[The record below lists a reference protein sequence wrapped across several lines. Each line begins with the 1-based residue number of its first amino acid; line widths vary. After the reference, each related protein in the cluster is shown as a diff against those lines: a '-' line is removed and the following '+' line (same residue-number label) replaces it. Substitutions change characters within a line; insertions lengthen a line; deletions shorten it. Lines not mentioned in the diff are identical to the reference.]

1 MTTLAGPKPSK
12 TIRRKPDL
20 TPYFLEDALK
30 FKTDAATF
38 HGRWVIETLRRYEG
52 EDFNL
57 LKPLYDVVD
66 KTRPDS
72 RFGRKRA
79 PGRYELA
86 YFAFVFSRHPDVRPW
101 WQTAGHSIWTAAG
114 FKERP
119 SYALVHRR
127 FTELE
132 NPAIIGAVEAVAA
145 QLIQLAVKGS
155 DGHVG
160 RYLHVDSTEAETHA
174 RLRHVCPRGSTC
186 WGEETPGA
194 DWRGGPM
201 ISASAPTPF
210 VRAKRHIETAG
221 PEPEDFD
228 GETEIGD
235 AEKIER
241 EPGRL
246 RVKVGRCWYEILD
259 ETAGVRAYI
268 NPSSNPKSKQSKN
281 GKRPKQ
287 PVKRFW
293 VGYYNGKA
301 IDHFTG
307 APVAVQITSASINES
322 VSYPGLFAAA
332 VKNTGRVPVAVAG
345 DKGYSVASV
354 FEHNTRRGV
363 GSVFPWRKQKM
374 RDERWKEDCEEH
386 DRYGVVRCKYCGAPT
401 KLVSFARTAGEKRET
416 GNKRG
421 PRLYVKCALPVKP
434 ECQKRQSMGCDFN
447 WRMLLPIWR
456 DNPIYLVLR
465 NSHDR
470 YERVHHH
477 WRVRWR
483 SGADD
488 HSLRPKRRGKDV
500 QQLRANAALL
510 VEWLMICWREDWL
523 PDCRPLGKPDPSR
536 MRREDGDGYEEEMR
550 ELRAELLLDQ
560 PYGANAVV
568 GKKRIGPERPLKER
582 PSRKDPSEPE
592 EKEITLAGLVEEDA
606 REQIEEMQE
615 GDVAEV
621 SDEGLAD

>member
-1 MTTLAGPKPSK
+1 M
-12 TIRRKPDL
+12 
-20 TPYFLEDALK
+20 
-30 FKTDAATF
+30 
-38 HGRWVIETLRRYEG
+38 HGKWVIETLRRYEG
-52 EDFNL
+52 EPYNL
-57 LKPLYDVVD
+57 LKPLYDAVD
-66 KTRPDS
+66 KTRPNV
-72 RFGRKRA
+72 RFGRKRIE
-79 PGRYELA
+79 GRFELA
-86 YFAFVFSRHPDVRPW
+86 YFDFVFSRHADVLPW
-101 WQTAGHSIWTAAG
+101 WQGGAGHSIWTLAG

-119 SYALVHRR
+119 SYALVQRR

-132 NPAIIGAVEAVAA
+132 NPAVIEAIEQVAA
-145 QLIQLAVKGS
+145 SLIQLAVKGS
-155 DGHVG
+155 GGHVG

-174 RLRHVCPRGSTC
+174 RLRHVCPAGSAC
-186 WGEETPGA
+186 WGEKTPGA
-194 DWRGGPM
+194 DWTGGPM
-201 ISASAPTPF
+201 ITASAPTTF
-210 VRAKRHIETAG
+210 VRAKRHIATAG
-221 PEPEDFD
+221 PEPEEIGDD
-228 GETEIGD
+228 ETEIGD
-235 AEKIER
+235 AEEIVR
-241 EPGRL
+241 EPGRV
-246 RVKVGRCWYEILD
+246 RVKVGGCWYEILD

-268 NPSSNPKSKQSKN
+268 NRPPKPKSGQSKN
-281 GKRPKQ
+281 GKKPKP

-307 APVAVQITSASINES
+307 APVAIRITSASINES
-322 VSYPGLFAAA
+322 VSYPELFAAA
-332 VKNTGRVPVAVAG
+332 VQNTGHVPVAVVG

-363 GSVFPWRKQKM
+363 GSVFPWRKQKN
-374 RDERWKEDCEEH
+374 RDERWMEDCEEH

-401 KLVSFARTAGEKRET
+401 KLVSFARTAGEKRAS
-416 GNKRG
+416 GNMRG

-510 VEWLMICWREDWL
+510 IEWLIICWREEWL
-523 PDCRPLGKPDPSR
+523 PDCKPPGKPDPSR
-536 MRREDGDGYEEEMR
+536 MRREEGVGYSESMQD
-550 ELRAELLLDQ
+550 LRAALLLDQ

-568 GKKRIGPERPLKER
+568 GKKRIGPERPLKEA
-582 PSRKDPSEPE
+582 PLEDPSETPD
-592 EKEITLAGLVEEDA
+592 KEITYAEMVDEDA
-606 REQIEEMQE
+606 REQIAEQRE
-615 GDVAEV
+615 GDVADV
-621 SDEGLAD
+621 ADEGLLE